1 VNLERIFKVALE
13 EGVAL
18 EVNGLP
24 VSICAASRSATPS
37 RAGVP
42 IVCSTDAHLVWGPAN
57 MTFSVATARRGP
69 RSADVVNTRR
79 LEELG
84 ISPLRGKRLA

>member
-1 VNLERIFKVALE
+1 VDLERIFEVALE

-57 MTFSVATARRGP
+57 MTFSVATARGP